1 MEFHVPM
8 RLVYAHENCYGP
20 HDPSVVADV
29 LAEASRMSDTMVKSI
44 NKTAAGHGYC
54 FYMEVSGP
62 PERIK

>member
-8 RLVYAHENCYGP
+8 RLVYAHTSCYGP
-20 HDPSVVADV
+20 HDPEQVADSV
-29 LAEASRMSDTMVKSI
+29 AEASRLSDMMVNSI

-54 FYMEVSGP
+54 FYLEVTGK